1 METPTAEQRRFM
13 EALLDGAKEHGEI
26 EPYFELDNVR
36 VVAEIRETYERD
48 PPWVRVS
55 VPIGGLSPTS
65 HTAFYELTPEGR
77 AIATP

>member
-13 EALLDGAKEHGEI
+13 ETLLDGEKEHRQI
-26 EPYFELDNVR
+26 EPFFDLDNAR
-36 VVAEIRETYERD
+36 VVAEIRETYQRD

-55 VPIGGLSPTS
+55 VSIGGLSPKS
-65 HTAFYELTPEGR
+65 HATFYELTPEGR